1 MTDAAIEG
9 YLPMCHRV
17 VRRGCRRYP
26 WLDQDDLTSAVQMAL
41 VGAVRRFRAGQA
53 QSIRNFVYRRLV
65 GAVQDEVRRSARRQR
80 LAACQSWDDLPVWE
94 QERAWWTVQ
103 CQSRAAVRALV
114 APLVA
119 RERYILT
126 ARAYGWE
133 QREIAQRLRV
143 SQSLVCQ
150 LEARAVRRLRQVYGV
165 GER

>member
-53 QSIRNFVYRRLV
+53 QSIKNFVYRRLV
-65 GAVQDEVRRSARRQR
+65 GVVQDEARRSARRHR
-80 LAACQSWDDLPVWE
+80 LAVFQSLDEMPIVE
-94 QERAWWTVQ
+94 QERIWWTAQ
-103 CQSRAAVRALV
+103 DRSAAGVRALV
-114 APLVA
+114 APLA
-119 RERYILT
+119 PRERYILT

-133 QREIAQRLRV
+133 QSEIAHRLGV
-143 SQSLVCQ
+143 GQSRVCQ

-165 GER
+165 ETR